1 MSLGDRGDPID
12 VACPA
17 CEAKPGA
24 PCTYEGDL
32 FSYSWAGPHRV
43 KTLVHRRGDPLTSGY
58 YGRRLG
64 VVKARR
70 LAERPARPDSST
82 WREGK
87 LTDAE
92 ICGQFVQG
100 YALPEIARRAELSVS
115 SVRRRLR
122 AAGYTVPVA

>member
-12 VACPA
+12 VKCPV
-17 CEAKPGA
+17 CEAEPGA

-32 FSYSWAGPHRV
+32 FSYSGRGAGRV
-43 KTLVHRRGDPLTSGY
+43 KTLVHRRGDPLVTGFH
-58 YGRRLG
+58 GRRLG
-64 VVKARR
+64 VIKARR
-70 LAERPARPDSST
+70 RAERRTGPDSST
-82 WREGK
+82 WREGR
-87 LTDAE
+87 LSDAE